1 MNGNGKENAAVNAA
15 KNVKHRGRLY
25 QTGIYL
31 GKFLRMFVYQN
42 DWKVL
47 PMGAFIAAVVTF
59 VIGANLFK
67 TQEGTKIGVFAL
79 VCVCIWNGFFNS
91 IQVICR
97 EREIIKREHR
107 AGLHMSSYVFA
118 QMIYQL
124 MLCAAQTVVTMV
136 ICRVTGVQL
145 PEAGIV
151 TPWGMLDMAITIL
164 LITYTAD
171 MMALM
176 VSCLVRNTTAA
187 MTTMPFLLIFQL
199 VFSGGFFELSGIA
212 EKIKYLTVSHWGMDA
227 LCAIGRFNEL
237 KMVTLWNTLVKF
249 ENVEFQGIQP
259 LREVLVAME
268 EEGLRDP
275 FLFWAGKQNAL
286 AEYASTPEIIL
297 KNWGALL
304 LLMIVF
310 VVISIV
316 ALEFI
321 DRDKR

>member
-1 MNGNGKENAAVNAA
+1 MNETAVKEKV
-15 KNVKHRGRLY
+15 NVKHRGRLY

-59 VIGANLFK
+59 VIGTNLFK

-124 MLCAAQTVVTMV
+124 LLCAAQTVVTMV
-136 ICRVTGVQL
+136 ICSVTDVQL
-145 PEAGIV
+145 PELGIV
-151 TPWGMLDMAITIL
+151 TPWGVLDMAITIL

-212 EKIKYLTVSHWGMDA
+212 EKIKYLTISHWGMDA
-227 LCAIGRFNEL
+227 LCSIGRFNDL

-268 EEGLRDP
+268 DEGLRDP

-286 AEYASTPEIIL
+286 DAYASTPEIIL

-304 LLMIVF
+304 LLMVVF
-310 VVISIV
+310 VIISVV